1 MKIRLKLTKR
11 GEKMSKTK
19 KAVWEKV
26 EDGTLEDLSK
36 GASEEE

>member
-1 MKIRLKLTKR
+1 
-11 GEKMSKTK
+11 MSKTK